1 MPRSSLIRPYRW
13 LAQYYDELFSPFR
26 FPIDVA
32 RERILSRILPQVET
46 ACDLACGTG
55 TTALILAR
63 KGHIPHEP

>member
-46 ACDLACGTG
+46 ACDLACATG